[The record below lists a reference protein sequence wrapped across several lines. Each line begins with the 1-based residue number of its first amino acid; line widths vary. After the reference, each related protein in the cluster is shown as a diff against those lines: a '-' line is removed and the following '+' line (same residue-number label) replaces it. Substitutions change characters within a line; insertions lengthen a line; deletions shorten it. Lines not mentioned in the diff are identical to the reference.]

1 MLFQT
6 ILHSQGFP
14 KRLILSVLLFY
25 FTLKEKVLN
34 KEAIKINLTCA
45 TGFTG
50 KELFPQ
56 LRI

>member
-6 ILHSQGFP
+6 ILHPQGFP

-34 KEAIKINLTCA
+34 EEAIKINLTCA
-45 TGFTG
+45 TGFT
-50 KELFPQ
+50 
-56 LRI
+56 